1 MISLGNHALLAQP
14 TDQSVIFQQ
23 YNFTHRQV
31 ALLLIF
37 INVLSPAVKA
47 IRGGYPQ
54 VTLPAQPFF
63 RLLDFGDNGRSTD
76 NVRTD
81 RELDRSNPRLAR
93 HFDRSPLD
101 THVFF
106 SIQLPL
112 DALQRCND
120 FYFLCLFCCFTTA
133 ERLCMN
139 RIGSS
144 QIFVEHARHVARIQF

>member
-1 MISLGNHALLAQP
+1 MYCPQLSKLFEAG
-14 TDQSVIFQQ
+14 
-23 YNFTHRQV
+23 THRSLCQHS
-31 ALLLIF
+31 
-37 INVLSPAVKA
+37 LSFACSILVYCRA
-47 IRGGYPQ
+47 E
-54 VTLPAQPFF
+54 
-63 RLLDFGDNGRSTD
+63 NNCRSTD

-106 SIQLPL
+106 SIQLSL

-120 FYFLCLFCCFTTA
+120 FYFLCLFCCFTTP

-144 QIFVEHARHVARIQF
+144 RIFVEHARHVARM